1 MYFPYLRGKQYEL
14 LALRELVE
22 GKLLSRHVIPI
33 IEPIKISTTFKST
46 LDVFAKTDLQIGLVF
61 NPTVGELHDVGIAA
75 IEKLK
80 SVITI
85 NTVIPSVLI
94 NDNAVSCLEMM
105 EYEDIPKK
113 NTLVILKDRD
123 YLGIYEKA
131 FATEPPL
138 YTMLPQDRKMCHTIK
153 NDKILFH
160 DKFNKKPRNADYTDD
175 EFFSDD
181 HLFYLEDGYQGFG
194 DYSIVG
200 NEYQEAS
207 FAPFAVAIHIVYFDK
222 EYSLRIKHFIS
233 DSNDDTSDVAGKFSE
248 ALSKLERWSN
258 KIPVKQQTKGFK
270 IFLKHFSNGTYPGLP
285 TLKKLSIMHHLEL
298 MSKYLDGKVNK

>member
-14 LALRELVE
+14 LALRELVT

-33 IEPIKISTTFKST
+33 IEPIKISPTFENT
-46 LDVFAKTDLQIGLVF
+46 LDVFAKADMQIGIVF
-61 NPTVGELHDVGIAA
+61 NPTVGELCDVGTA
-75 IEKLK
+75 INKLK

-85 NTVIPSVLI
+85 KTVIPSVLI
-94 NDNAVSCLEMM
+94 NDNATFCLEMM
-105 EYEDIPKK
+105 RRENIPKK
-113 NTLVILKDRD
+113 NTIAILKDRD
-123 YLGIYEKA
+123 CLSLYEKA

-138 YTMLPQDRKMCHTIK
+138 YTMLPQDRKMRHTIK
-153 NDKILFH
+153 NDIVLFH
-160 DKFNKKPRNADYTDD
+160 DNFNKKPRNADYTDD

-181 HLFYLEDGYQGFG
+181 HLYYLGEGYQGFG
-194 DYSIVG
+194 DYSIIG
-200 NEYQEAS
+200 DAYQEAS

-222 EYSLRIKHFIS
+222 DYSLRIKHFIS
-233 DSNDDTSDVAGKFSE
+233 DSNEDTSDVAGKFYE

-258 KIPVKQQTKGFK
+258 HIPVKQQTKGFK

-298 MSKYLDGKVNK
+298 MSKCLDGKVKK

>member
-14 LALRELVE
+14 LALRELAY

-46 LDVFAKTDLQIGLVF
+46 LEVFAKADLQIGLVF
-61 NPTVGELHDVGIAA
+61 NPTVGELRDVGTA

-80 SVITI
+80 SVIT
-85 NTVIPSVLI
+85 NNLVIPSVLI
-94 NDNAVSCLEMM
+94 KDNAVSCLEMM
-105 EYEDIPKK
+105 GSEDIPKK
-113 NTLVILKDRD
+113 NTLAILNDRD
-123 YLGIYEKA
+123 YLGMYEDA

-138 YTMLPQDRKMCHTIK
+138 YTMLPQDRKICHTVK
-153 NDKILFH
+153 NNKILFH
-160 DKFNKKPRNADYTDD
+160 DNFNKKPRNADYADD

-181 HLFYLEDGYQGFG
+181 HLYYSEDGYQGFG

-200 NEYQEAS
+200 NEYHEAS

-233 DSNDDTSDVAGKFSE
+233 DSNEDTSDVAGKFSE
-248 ALSKLERWSN
+248 ALSKLERWCN
-258 KIPVKQQTKGFK
+258 KIPIKHQTKGLN

-298 MSKYLDGKVNK
+298 MSKYLDGKIKK